1 MIVTVM
7 VYILSFLIVLSII
20 VIVHEFGH
28 FSVAR
33 MLGIKVDEFS
43 FGFGKELY
51 AYQKQGGTRFKFCL
65 IPLGGYVKM
74 AGDDDASSLK
84 KSERLAAM
92 SEEEKKVCFHFQPV
106 WKKFLVILCGPL
118 MNYVFAIVLLTGM
131 FTFYGLTKIDPVVG
145 DVLKDS
151 PAMVAG
157 IQKGDL
163 IIRVNDEPISEFIE
177 IKRAIGKYGIEPV
190 NVYVRRDGKE
200 LKFVMKPDRKG
211 DDFLIGIASGTGH
224 VKYEKIGFG
233 RAFCESVKLAWN
245 ISADTVVYLGQM
257 IRGKRSADG
266 MRGPLG
272 IAEASG
278 DAFNMGFAN
287 FMLFLAHI
295 SVALGLFNLFPVPL
309 LDGGHL
315 VIYIVQCIRGGK
327 ELSEKAEMILAYT
340 GFAVLIVLL
349 SFAMWNDIYRLF
361 NRVADFLK
369 K

>member
-1 MIVTVM
+1 M
-7 VYILSFLIVLSII
+7 VYVISFLIVLSII

-33 MLGIKVDEFS
+33 LLGIKVDEFS

-51 AYQKQGGTRFKFCL
+51 SYQKDGGTRFKFCL

-92 SEEEKKVCFHFQPV
+92 SEEDKKVCFHYQPI

-118 MNYVFAIVLLTGM
+118 MNYIFAIILLTVM
-131 FTFYGLTKIDPVVG
+131 FTFYGLTKIEPVVG

-151 PAMVAG
+151 PAMSSG

-163 IIRVNDEPISEFIE
+163 IIRINDEPISEFVE
-177 IKRAIGKYGIEPV
+177 IKRAVVKYGIEPV
-190 NVYVRRDGKE
+190 KVYVMRDGKE
-200 LKFVMKPDRKG
+200 LEFVIKPEQKG
-211 DDFLIGIASGTGH
+211 DDFLIGIASGVGKA
-224 VKYEKIGFG
+224 KYEKIGFI
-233 RAFCESVKLAWN
+233 RAFGEAVKHVWEM
-245 ISADTVVYLGQM
+245 SADTLIYLGQM
-257 IRGKRSADG
+257 VRGKRSADG

-272 IAEASG
+272 IAEMSG
-278 DAFNMGFAN
+278 DAFNMGFVS
-287 FMLFLAHI
+287 FMLFLVHI

-315 VIYIVQCIRGGK
+315 AIYAVQCLRGGK
-327 ELSEKAEMILAYT
+327 ELSEKAETVLAYA
-340 GFAVLIVLL
+340 GFAFLIVLL
-349 SFAMWNDIYRLF
+349 SFAMWNDVYRLF